1 MTYAPQ
7 SVLFAAKM
15 QPSPLLKSISSS
27 PGADSQTEF
36 SISHVRR
43 AVSDTLP
50 PTAADQDTLKLQMTS
65 HKTPGD
71 KQVGLRTTKDI
82 LVPSQEPPRSREIR
96 QLAAPSR
103 VSGAAA
109 AGATLGTGCRLAG
122 FSCSGW

>member
-43 AVSDTLP
+43 ALSDTLP

-65 HKTPGD
+65 HKQD
-71 KQVGLRTTKDI
+71 KQVGLRTKDI
-82 LVPSQEPPRSREIR
+82 LVPSQEPPRSREMR

-109 AGATLGTGCRLAG
+109 AGATL
-122 FSCSGW
+122 